1 MEKIKSF
8 IKYLTEEKDA
18 IKAVDVIKEKLDELA
33 KEQVEVI
40 ESEVYTELGF
50 KSIHEEKKDE
60 EESDDID
67 DESEEEEDDDED
79 DEEDEDVEDEKDDD

>member
-8 IKYLTEEKDA
+8 VKYLTEEKDA

-33 KEQVEVI
+33 KEQVELI

-50 KSIHEEKKDE
+50 KPIGEEKN
-60 EESDDID
+60 
-67 DESEEEEDDDED
+67 DDED
-79 DEEDEDVEDEKDDD
+79 DEDDKEDEDDSDED